1 MSNAIYT
8 VLILL
13 IFATMLGCSQGPGD
27 LSIPMKA
34 GNYEVEVIKVTNG
47 VEDPNS
53 RKKVKCY
60 REPVFDPYKIFHQS
74 KDCKISNV
82 VQTPTQVSMDFDC
95 KKGTAADAK
104 GKMEYSVEGD
114 KIKWSSTITHIGG
127 QETDAITSGSGV
139 YLGQCK

>member
-13 IFATMLGCSQGPGD
+13 IFATMLGCGQEHGD

-34 GNYEVEVIKVTNG
+34 GEYEIEVIKVTNG
-47 VEDPNS
+47 IEDPTS

-60 REPVFDPYKIFHQS
+60 REPVFSPFKAYHQN

-82 VQTPTQVSMDFDC
+82 VKTPTQVSMDFDC
-95 KKGTAADAK
+95 NKGAAADAK

-114 KIKWSSTITHIGG
+114 KIKWSNTVTRISG
-127 QETDAITSGSGV
+127 QETDITVSGSGL
-139 YLGQCK
+139 YLGKCR